1 MRVSFV
7 VALGLVSFSQAL
19 DHVKF
24 GASRVIQPNPCAHE
38 RTGEEGVCMFA
49 WDCLNLNGTHIT
61 FCRDRFYYGSCCK
74 LPEGVQ
80 APNRSPPGYHN
91 PPSNHLDATTR
102 RPVTTTTPDAI
113 EVQYGEDVAT
123 SRPPVVEVQFPRDPT
138 PKPTIP
144 PAIPTLYP
152 IVPPTTQRRPIVV
165 NNHHKKPGQFPLK
178 GTTVP
183 PTPRPRP
190 TEEVT
195 TMAITEVPTGNPTW
209 IVADEAD
216 KNGRPTTT
224 PEALEDSSPVATNPD
239 SVGTT
244 QRPAIAETTIRT
256 SEETTTAPPL
266 TTTAAA
272 ETSTTFS
279 SADVT
284 TTTAAAAADAED
296 TPEQTQSPEGA
307 PGPIQEQNSIDLTT
321 ESIPT
326 TTRFFSTRYPIRFPP
341 KEKVTTTTTEEP
353 EMSSEPATAATPAV
367 KEPETASPEAD
378 LPTTTSTTTTTTPI
392 TTTTAEP
399 QAPSESVSGSADNAP
414 VPTEAGPIVESTLT
428 PQPAS
433 SEIPQVSSESP
444 SSASTDPT
452 EETVT
457 PTKAVPSVPAT
468 AASDPVTESTSTSS
482 TTTTTTSTTTT
493 TQAIETTTEYD
504 PIKAI
509 CGMPK
514 SFASGRIVGGELTRF
529 GKWPWMI
536 SLRQFKK
543 NSFVHKCGAALLNE
557 YWAVSAAH
565 CVHNVSPN
573 DILLR
578 LGEYDLSGHDKEPL
592 GHIERRV
599 QIVATH
605 PRFDAHTFEYDLALM
620 RFYEP
625 VTFADNI
632 IPICIAEGNH
642 SYVGETAVVTGWGR
656 LYEDGPLPSVL
667 QKVQIPIITNQECE
681 RLYRKAGFVEDIP
694 QIFICAGMPSGG
706 KDSCEGDSGGPLV
719 LKDEES
725 GQWNLIGIISWGIG
739 CAMPNQPGVYTRI
752 TKFAD
757 WIKQIIVF

>member
-1 MRVSFV
+1 
-7 VALGLVSFSQAL
+7 
-19 DHVKF
+19 
-24 GASRVIQPNPCAHE
+24 
-38 RTGEEGVCMFA
+38 MFA
-49 WDCLNLNGTHIT
+49 WDCLNLSGTHIT
-61 FCRDRFYYGSCCK
+61 FCHDRFYYGSCCK
-74 LPEGVQ
+74 LPEGVR
-80 APNRSPPGYHN
+80 APNRSPPGYRN
-91 PPSNHLDATTR
+91 PPSNHLDASTR
-102 RPVTTTTPDAI
+102 RPVRTTTPDAI
-113 EVQYGEDVAT
+113 EVQFGEDVAT

-165 NNHHKKPGQFPLK
+165 HNHHKKPGQFPLK

-224 PEALEDSSPVATNPD
+224 PEALEDSSPVATKPD
-239 SVGTT
+239 SVETT
-244 QRPAIAETTIRT
+244 QRQAIAETTIRT

-284 TTTAAAAADAED
+284 TTTAAAAADIE
-296 TPEQTQSPEGA
+296 
-307 PGPIQEQNSIDLTT
+307 
-321 ESIPT
+321 
-326 TTRFFSTRYPIRFPP
+326 
-341 KEKVTTTTTEEP
+341 
-353 EMSSEPATAATPAV
+353 ATPAV

-378 LPTTTSTTTTTTPI
+378 LPTTPSSTTTTTPTA
-392 TTTTAEP
+392 TTTAEP

-414 VPTEAGPIVESTLT
+414 VSTEAGPIVESTST

-433 SEIPQVSSESP
+433 SEIPHMSSESP
-444 SSASTDPT
+444 SSASSDPT

-468 AASDPVTESTSTSS
+468 AVSDPVTES
-482 TTTTTTSTTTT
+482 TTTTSTTTT
-493 TQAIETTTEYD
+493 TQAVETTTEYD
-504 PIKAI
+504 PIEAI

-514 SFASGRIVGGELTRF
+514 SFASARIVGGELTRF

-536 SLRQFKK
+536 SLRQRKK

-632 IPICIAEGNH
+632 
-642 SYVGETAVVTGWGR
+642 
-656 LYEDGPLPSVL
+656 
-667 QKVQIPIITNQECE
+667 
-681 RLYRKAGFVEDIP
+681 
-694 QIFICAGMPSGG
+694 
-706 KDSCEGDSGGPLV
+706 
-719 LKDEES
+719 
-725 GQWNLIGIISWGIG
+725 
-739 CAMPNQPGVYTRI
+739 
-752 TKFAD
+752 
-757 WIKQIIVF
+757 